1 MFLLPVK
8 FFFQYQ
14 INSTP
19 QLLEKQ
25 YSVVLQMSILQD
37 RNVIDNYLKTQK
49 TNERGMWYNKDELVG
64 KIGLVLRRFKE
75 FAEEVS
81 GVV

>member
-1 MFLLPVK
+1 M
-8 FFFQYQ
+8 
-14 INSTP
+14 NSTP

-37 RNVIDNYLKTQK
+37 RHVIDNYLKTQK
-49 TNERGMWYNKDELVG
+49 TNETGMWYNKDELVG

-81 GVV
+81 GIV